1 MTRVVLKS
9 ATVVY
14 RGGPRATD
22 GEAVATP
29 WSVCVQ
35 KTDAH
40 PLGGVPITFLQ
51 TSLDRKRRLVSWDD
65 EGKGMRFR
73 EAEREAEW
81 VGAEEQ
87 ARQEQM
93 PWPESMTGRAGV
105 GGLARW
111 VRRWVSLACQASF
124 QRSLQTEVRKASM
137 GLTWAGANRSTQEF
151 LDAQTGAS
159 LRCSN
164 SCQELNL
171 RFQLTRSS
179 PGACLQA

>member
-22 GEAVATP
+22 GEAVAPP

-93 PWPESMTGRAGV
+93 PWPESCQRLRNFRLFPLFGESLKNWGRPATLLSSLLRRGQVNANNAAAAAAG
-105 GGLARW
+105 W
-111 VRRWVSLACQASF
+111 
-124 QRSLQTEVRKASM
+124 
-137 GLTWAGANRSTQEF
+137 
-151 LDAQTGAS
+151 
-159 LRCSN
+159 
-164 SCQELNL
+164 
-171 RFQLTRSS
+171 TRHYVH
-179 PGACLQA
+179 Q